1 MLPFLRD
8 AGFDPHIVFEPAAGT
23 ETPEV
28 SALLPLLVAEHFQVI
43 VFQKVHGPSVE
54 ALADSLRRAGIKTV
68 FALCDV
74 VDVPMARATDMSV
87 VVTDFLKSLYPPEL
101 QGKIRVVHDGIE
113 HPVVHKTDWGRGRGS
128 AARPLRA
135 VLVTS
140 VHLTRLPVITEVPP
154 WLRVAIVGRYFP
166 TRLQRLREVRWDLAV
181 QRDWR
186 TRVDYLRFL
195 GNRRIECVAWDP
207 FGVYARMCEADIG
220 IIPIDTLPAHTPGLA
235 APSWKVKSE
244 NRLTMKMAIGLPV
257 IATPIPSYEPVIE
270 QGHTGFLA
278 RSAAEWMA
286 CFEQLR
292 DPDRRAAIGTA
303 ARQAALRR
311 YSMQEQ
317 ARLLVAALR
326 ELVGKSGPEA

>member
-8 AGFDPHIVFEPAAGT
+8 AGFDPHIVFEPSAGT

-28 SALLPLLVAEHFQVI
+28 SALLPRLVAEHFQVI

-113 HPVVHKTDWGRGRGS
+113 HPELHKTDWGRGRGS
-128 AARPLRA
+128 PARPLRA

-140 VHLTRLPVITEVPP
+140 VHMTRLPVIAGVPP
-154 WLRVAIVGRYFP
+154 WLRVNIVGRYAL
-166 TRLQRLREVRWDLAV
+166 TRMQRLREARWDLAAQQDV
-181 QRDWR
+181 R
-186 TRVDYLRFL
+186 TRIEYLRFL
-195 GNRRIECVAWDP
+195 ASGRIECLAWDP
-207 FGVYARMCEADIG
+207 VGVYAQMCQADIG
-220 IIPIDTLPAHTPGLA
+220 IIPIDTLPPHAPGQVP
-235 APSWKVKSE
+235 PSWKVKSE
-244 NRLTMKMAIGLPV
+244 NRLTMKMAVGLPV
-257 IATPIPSYEPVIE
+257 IATPIPAYEPVVE
-270 QGHTGFLA
+270 QGRTGFLA

-286 CFEQLR
+286 SFEALR
-292 DPDRRAAIGTA
+292 DPDRRAAIGAA
-303 ARQAALRR
+303 ARQSALQR
-311 YSMQEQ
+311 YSMQAQ

-326 ELVGKSGPEA
+326 ELVGPAGPGA